1 MNYLS
6 AENVSKSYSEKILFE
21 NISFGIE
28 SGQKMALVAKNGSG
42 KSTLLRII
50 AGLEKPDSG
59 NVVLRNGIKT
69 GFLQQDSVFENGK
82 TIFDIAVNN
91 GSPESKALARY
102 NAAMEKKDND
112 AIQHATEEMNRTHA
126 WDFESKVKQVLGKL
140 NLHDFSM
147 MADRLSGG
155 QKKRLALA
163 RILLDNPDLMILDE
177 PTNHL
182 DLDMIEWLE
191 NFLGGTG
198 ITLLMV
204 THDRYFLERVCDEI
218 MELDGGNLYRYKGN
232 YSYFLEKKAEREEMQ
247 QANIARAKNTFRKE
261 LDWMR
266 RQPKA
271 RGTKA
276 KARIEAF
283 YDIKDKASQRLQK
296 DELDLNINMQRIGGK
311 ILEIYKLFKS
321 FGEKKI
327 VENFDYTFLK
337 GEKIGIVG
345 NNGVG
350 KSTFLNMILGKE
362 NYDRGKITVGET
374 IVFGHY
380 SQEGMQLKEDKRV
393 IEVIR
398 DIAEFIPLTGGKRL
412 YPVQLLERFM
422 FPTQMHYQF
431 VSKLSGGEK
440 RRLYLLT
447 ILMKNPNFLIL
458 DEPTNDL
465 DIFTLATL
473 EDYLENFEGCVLVV
487 THDRYFMDRLADHI
501 FVFEGN
507 GKIKDMTGNYS
518 AYREQLKQGSTG
530 DDKTVLSPGAE
541 DNESKKQDAPVLKKL
556 SFKEKFEFEQL
567 EKEIPLLEKKKKQ
580 LEEELSTCTDH
591 IRLTEISSELGKLSE
606 ELEMKSMRWLELG
619 E

>member
-91 GSPESKALARY
+91 GSPESKALAIY

-140 NLHDFSM
+140 NLNDFSM

-507 GKIKDMTGNYS
+507 GKIKDITGNYS
-518 AYREQLKQGSTG
+518 AYREQLKQESTG

-580 LEEELSTCTDH
+580 LEEELSTCADH